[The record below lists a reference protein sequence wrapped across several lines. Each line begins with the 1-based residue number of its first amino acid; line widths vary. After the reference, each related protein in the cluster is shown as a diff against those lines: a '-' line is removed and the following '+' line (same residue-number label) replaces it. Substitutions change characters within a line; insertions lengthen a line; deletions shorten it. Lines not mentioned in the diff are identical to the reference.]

1 MEEVNKENNTNIEIP
16 KLKSNTL
23 IYKGKFLSYFIKE
36 YEITNKNNQNSTIL
50 KPYETIDYNSRCFN
64 QNEIPNEFVG
74 KNNYNIYAV
83 NIIPII
89 KYSSKLKKI
98 ILISVFRYPIN
109 KLCLEFPGGF
119 IDKTDIESTCENFS
133 DGIKNSA
140 LRELE
145 EETGYIGKF
154 ISFTSKYFSNNS
166 KSLGLEQEL
175 KIGSNIFF
183 DPWKSSDNSIQC
195 LVEINGDDVKNKKC
209 QKLDDNEIIKVFEV
223 EISDLMKFINEKV
236 NKEGYGCSSELY
248 NFALGLSFNE
258 IIKNI
263 ENN

>member
-1 MEEVNKENNTNIEIP
+1 MEKLNKENNTNIEIP

-36 YEITNKNNQNSTIL
+36 YEITNQNNQKSSKL
-50 KPYETIDYNSRCFN
+50 KAYETIDYNSRCFN

-98 ILISVFRYPIN
+98 ILVSVFRYPIN

-119 IDKTDIESTCENFS
+119 MDKADIESASENFS
-133 DGIKNSA
+133 NAIKISA

-154 ISFTSKYFSNNS
+154 ISFTSKYFSNN
-166 KSLGLEQEL
+166 KSLDLEQEL

-195 LVEINGDDVKNKKC
+195 IVEINEDDIKNKKC
-209 QKLDDNEIIKVFEV
+209 QKLDDTEIIQVFEV
-223 EISDLMKFINEKV
+223 EISDLMKLINEKI

-263 ENN
+263 ENK